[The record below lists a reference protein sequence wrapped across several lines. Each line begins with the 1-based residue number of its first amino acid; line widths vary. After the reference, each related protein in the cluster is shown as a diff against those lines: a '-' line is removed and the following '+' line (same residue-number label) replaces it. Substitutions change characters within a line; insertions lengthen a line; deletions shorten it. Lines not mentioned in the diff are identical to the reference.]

1 MQQIAKRLI
10 SFLLSGMLFLSL
22 VAVPVSAA
30 GKVHLS
36 NKKITITTG
45 KTKKIKLKNNK
56 KKVSWKITKGK
67 SLISLKG
74 KSKSGVTIVAKK
86 KTGKAAVQA
95 KIGKKVYICR
105 VTIIKKSSKKKTSK
119 STANKKKTSVKII
132 ATPKPTASPTATP
145 VPEKLIVEVGKQK
158 FEATLYDNKT
168 TKKWKKKL
176 PITLKMSELNNNE
189 KYYYLSY
196 SLPVQAGKP
205 GRIQAGDIKLYG
217 SDCLVLFYQTFQS
230 SYAYTSVARINN
242 INGLQSALGKGI
254 VSVTFRLG

>member
-36 NKKITITTG
+36 NKIITITTG

-74 KSKSGVTIVAKK
+74 KSKSSVTIVAKK
-86 KTGKAAVQA
+86 KTGKAVVQA
-95 KIGKKVYICR
+95 KIGKKTYTCK
-105 VTIIKKSSKKKTSK
+105 VTVSKKKT
-119 STANKKKTSVKII
+119 
-132 ATPKPTASPTATP
+132 TPKAKPTSTP
-145 VPEKLIVEVGKQK
+145 APVQNSGIAKEKLIIEVGKQK

-168 TKKWKKKL
+168 TKEWKKKL
-176 PITLKMSELNNNE
+176 PVTLKMSELNSNE

-196 SLPVQAGKP
+196 SLPVKAEQP
-205 GRIQAGDIKLYG
+205 GTIQAGDIKLYG
-217 SDCLVLFYQTFQS
+217 SDCLVLFYQTFQT
-230 SYAYTSVARINN
+230 SYAYTSIARINN

-254 VSVTFRLG
+254 VAVTFKLG